1 VELVVALPLLL
12 AWEVSVSTASMT
24 HTLANPEEGLLRL
37 SVSRPTS
44 SATVVVIAGELD
56 AATAPRLAAF
66 LNNRLASTVTI
77 LVLDLS
83 AVSFLGSAG
92 LGVLIHARQRATAA
106 GCDLHLITGTHCV
119 DRALQITGIADDFAC
134 HPTPPSTHSRHER

>member
-1 VELVVALPLLL
+1 
-12 AWEVSVSTASMT
+12 VSTASMT
-24 HTLANPEEGLLRL
+24 HALANPEEGLLRL

-44 SATVVVIAGELD
+44 SATVVGIAGELD

-92 LGVLIHARQRATAA
+92 LGVLIHARQQATAA
-106 GCDLHLITGTHCV
+106 GCDLYLITGTHCV

-134 HPTPPSTHSRHER
+134 HPTPPSAHSRRER